1 MDTLQVDTESLFI
14 HERYITDGAIDIF
27 VSILAIFGIS
37 IDTSLNRCVIVFANL
52 ILSLFPFNTM
62 IVTKRNFEKILIT

>member
-1 MDTLQVDTESLFI
+1 MDTESLCI
-14 HERYITDGAIDIF
+14 HERYITDGAFDIF

-52 ILSLFPFNTM
+52 KAPRVSFFFFCCRYFPSIL
-62 IVTKRNFEKILIT
+62 